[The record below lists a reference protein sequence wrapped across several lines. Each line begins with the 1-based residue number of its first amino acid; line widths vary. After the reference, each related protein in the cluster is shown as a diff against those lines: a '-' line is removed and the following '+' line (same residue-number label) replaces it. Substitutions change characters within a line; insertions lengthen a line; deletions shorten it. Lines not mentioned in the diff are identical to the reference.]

1 MTDPTQQ
8 FIKEFNKIKTLPH
21 VVTKLSRLI
30 NDEDATIRDF
40 EEVIKMDPTLV
51 VRLLQLVNSPYYGL
65 AQKVES
71 IGRAVAYVGMKDL
84 YSLAVTDAMKN
95 IFTSEDTVSD
105 CYSRKQLWLHSAAVG
120 ICSKV
125 VAERIF
131 GVNGDDPYLVGIL
144 HDFGLIVEEQ
154 VEPDTF
160 FKVCENSDNKANLDS
175 CEQEYLHTDHAR
187 IGYFL
192 TQAWEMPQAIQE
204 AIRDHHRDMEE
215 IAPDSL
221 TGILQI
227 AEYLTAQ
234 LDYIAIPGFRPGLSG
249 CLQEH
254 ISENI
259 EEYNV
264 LMEDLPEE
272 MEKAKDL
279 YSS

>member
-1 MTDPTQQ
+1 MADPTQQ
-8 FIKEFNKIKTLPH
+8 FIKRFNTIKTLPH
-21 VVTKLSRLI
+21 VVTKLSALI

-71 IGRAVAYVGMKDL
+71 IGRAVAYVGMRDL

-95 IFTSEDTVSD
+95 MFTSEDTVSAH
-105 CYSRKQLWLHSAAVG
+105 YSRKQLWLHSAAVG

-131 GVNGDDPYLVGIL
+131 GVNGDDPYLTGIL
-144 HDFGLIVEEQ
+144 HDFGIIVEEQ
-154 VEPDTF
+154 VEPDLF
-160 FKVCENSDNKANLDS
+160 FKVCENPDNQLRFDN
-175 CEQEYLHTDHAR
+175 CERAYLQTDHSE

-192 TQAWEMPQAIQE
+192 TKAWDMPQAIQE
-204 AIRDHHRDMEE
+204 AIRDHHRNIEN

-234 LDYIAIPGFRPGLSG
+234 LQYVAIPGFPPRLSD

-259 EEYNV
+259 DEYTV